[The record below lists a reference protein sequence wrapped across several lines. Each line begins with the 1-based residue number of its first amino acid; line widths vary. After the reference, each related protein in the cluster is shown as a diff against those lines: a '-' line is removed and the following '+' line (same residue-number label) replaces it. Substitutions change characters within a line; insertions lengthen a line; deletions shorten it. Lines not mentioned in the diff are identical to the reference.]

1 MDNNSLLYKISSV
14 DYLTKAWLK
23 LNKTNELS
31 HGLSDESIKTF
42 DKDKEDKI
50 QSISKKLR
58 EGKYH
63 FSPYRPVL
71 IPKRDGTERP
81 LQIPEI
87 QDRLVFKA
95 LALELEEIFND
106 TLKLSEGISFAYQK
120 NIGIRQAI
128 EKIKNHY
135 QAGNTYVFESDL
147 VDFFTSVDKELLLR
161 DRILP
166 KLPDT
171 SINQLLIDGLSQNI
185 GKIEKL
191 IPESKQHYFENCNKG
206 VPQGNPLSP
215 LFSNIYLSPFDLHL
229 KSKGFNLVRY
239 ADDFVIL
246 CDSRDR
252 CMQAYEESLNIL
264 SSDKL
269 KLTIH
274 ELDKANKKGK
284 VKTQIFDIH
293 QHPLHF
299 LSITFDGKN
308 IFPSREN
315 VDGLK
320 EKIKQVCHEEGLTVA
335 TLLTK
340 LSNKLDGWV
349 SAFYYTNLD
358 RYSKEIDS
366 YINRQ
371 VFLSL
376 RSLEWRFNLKH
387 IGKLP
392 VQYKEKRQSGDCLS
406 FKQRR
411 NSGIPIC
418 KDLISKKRADERKRV
433 KNKTK

>member
-50 QSISKKLR
+50 QSISRKLR
-58 EGKYH
+58 EEKYH

-191 IPESKQHYFENCNKG
+191 IPESKQHYF
-206 VPQGNPLSP
+206 
-215 LFSNIYLSPFDLHL
+215 
-229 KSKGFNLVRY
+229 
-239 ADDFVIL
+239 
-246 CDSRDR
+246 
-252 CMQAYEESLNIL
+252 
-264 SSDKL
+264 
-269 KLTIH
+269 
-274 ELDKANKKGK
+274 
-284 VKTQIFDIH
+284 
-293 QHPLHF
+293 
-299 LSITFDGKN
+299 
-308 IFPSREN
+308 
-315 VDGLK
+315 
-320 EKIKQVCHEEGLTVA
+320 
-335 TLLTK
+335 
-340 LSNKLDGWV
+340 
-349 SAFYYTNLD
+349 
-358 RYSKEIDS
+358 
-366 YINRQ
+366 
-371 VFLSL
+371 
-376 RSLEWRFNLKH
+376 
-387 IGKLP
+387 
-392 VQYKEKRQSGDCLS
+392 
-406 FKQRR
+406 
-411 NSGIPIC
+411 
-418 KDLISKKRADERKRV
+418 
-433 KNKTK
+433 